1 MILDLFNESSIFDV
15 DDVTNESLEPEI
27 ENAEATPL
35 KEGENIT
42 DAYFRIT
49 LENVQNY
56 NNIMNTV
63 AVAEM
68 AYMEKNGAT
77 TPVYEA
83 KDLKSFK
90 DTIVHYVQ
98 LAWSKIK
105 GLFEAAINAVK
116 GIFDKDME
124 KRYQQAI
131 KDGKISPSD
140 VVTVK
145 RGVKIDGPVL
155 TGIPSKVN
163 SVISSAMSD
172 LLADATGMSAEDA
185 KSKAADWKES
195 KTAKINAMRGKVI
208 GAFGGE
214 SGSCTSKEFGSKL
227 ASTVSAKIEGEVKIK
242 IGDAYSNL
250 KMDESVKDLRKG
262 FKEVEKTFNEF
273 MKEAKKIEKD
283 AKKDK
288 VEAAMTIGAMN
299 VNVIKESIN
308 VLNATSHQFIKIASK
323 RASMCKSVISAGIRK
338 AGSKKKDYSKKE
350 EPKTKNTDDT
360 SGKNIPGAVSHEN
373 ADLIC
378 DLI

>member
-1 MILDLFNESSIFDV
+1 MILDLFNESNIFDV

-35 KEGENIT
+35 KEGESIT

-77 TPVYEA
+77 SPVYEA
-83 KDLKSFK
+83 ADVKKFGQ
-90 DTIVHYVQ
+90 TIVKYVQ

-105 GLFEAAINAVK
+105 GFFESAINAVA
-116 GIFDKDME
+116 GVFGAEVE
-124 KRYQQAI
+124 KRYLAAV
-131 KDGKISPSD
+131 KAGKIDPSTM
-140 VVTVK
+140 VTVK
-145 RGVKIDGPVL
+145 KGVIAKDLVN
-155 TGIPSKVN
+155 IPTRVN
-163 SVISSAMSD
+163 TIISSAMKD
-172 LLADATGMSAEDA
+172 LMVDVTDISGDDA
-185 KSKAADWKES
+185 KSKASDWKENKS
-195 KTAKINAMRGKVI
+195 TKINEMRGKVI

-214 SGSCTSKEFGSKL
+214 SASCTSKEFASKL
-227 ASTVSAKIEGEVKIK
+227 GSAISSKVEGETKIK
-242 IGDAYSNL
+242 IGDAYYNL
-250 KMDESVKDLRKG
+250 KNGTSAKDLRKG
-262 FKEVEKTFNEF
+262 FKDTQKSFNAC
-273 MKEAKKIEKD
+273 MNEAKKIEKA

-288 VEAAMTIGAMN
+288 ADAAMTAAAMN

-308 VLNATSHQFIKIASK
+308 VLNATSHQFVKLASK
-323 RASMCKSVISAGIRK
+323 QASMYRSVINLGLKK
-338 AGSKKKDYSKKE
+338 AETKKDDKEKESKSKE
-350 EPKTKNTDDT
+350 AT
-360 SGKNIPGAVSHEN
+360 HEN